1 MTYKSN
7 LNFALFPLLAL
18 LPLTAC
24 LEEVPLLS
32 IEAEIQEVCIVGLA
46 SEFEASTEGIEGIVS
61 RVFGGQDLG
70 ITLDERFSA
79 ELFLSGVG
87 MTADGDETG
96 VVSFDFINSLR
107 VSVSGGGA
115 APAEL
120 LSFDGDKP
128 EAGEDWYVATDSVVD
143 LATYLE
149 ADDLQIRFDFA
160 GDLPAIPWTAD
171 MEICISARAGF
182 VEKLPL

>member
-1 MTYKSN
+1 MI
-7 LNFALFPLLAL
+7 LNTQHYYTLAALVAL

-32 IEAEIQEVCIVGLA
+32 IEAEIQEVCIVGLS
-46 SEFEASTEGIEGIVS
+46 SEFEASTDELGGIVS

-87 MTADGDETG
+87 MSANNDEAG
-96 VVSFDFINSLR
+96 VVNFDFIDSLR
-107 VSVSGGGA
+107 VSVSGGSGQ
-115 APAEL
+115 PEEL
-120 LSFDGDKP
+120 LRFEGGVAVGS
-128 EAGEDWYVATDSVVD
+128 DWFVATESAVD
-143 LATYLE
+143 LVQYLE
-149 ADDLQIRFDFA
+149 ADDVQLRFELA
-160 GDLPAIPWTAD
+160 GVLPTTAWSAD
-171 MEICISARAGF
+171 MEICLTVRAGF